1 MSKRKYETRFFNIF
15 VASVMK
21 RIFVR
26 EKYNTK
32 KMINILTY
40 NDIDPQQWQ
49 SLVERSPYATWF
61 QTPEAYQFYAANPEE
76 MMPFVFAVAEEA
88 KGTENGEA
96 DMPASRLIASSPYR
110 LKAVCVGYITRERSA
125 LKQFFTRRAIIIGGP
140 LLAEDTT
147 DAEVAALLKAVK
159 ECKVESL
166 KCKGTEDSKADN
178 QAFRLLPL
186 TSRLKKPIY
195 IETRNFHDY
204 SKWRSVF
211 EANGFA
217 YQPHLNF
224 HVDTTSVEV
233 VDKNLGK
240 SRKRD
245 IRTTI
250 RDGVTP
256 ILEPTIEQVREYYA
270 ILKDLYTTKV
280 KTPLFSWHFFEQLY
294 HTANGRFILTEYQ
307 GKIIGGT
314 VCVVLPNKTVYEW
327 FVCGVDGVYEHIFPS
342 SYATYLGIRYAAENG
357 CQIFDMM
364 GAGKPE
370 EAYGVRDFKARFG
383 GEQVEHGRYLCIRKP
398 LLYWIGKL
406 GVKLLKK
413 R

>member
-1 MSKRKYETRFFNIF
+1 MTR
-15 VASVMK
+15 
-21 RIFVR
+21 
-26 EKYNTK
+26 
-32 KMINILTY
+32 ILTY
-40 NDIDPQQWQ
+40 SDIDPAAWQ
-49 SLVERSPYATWF
+49 SLVEQSPYATWF
-61 QTPEAYQFYAANPEE
+61 QTPEAYRFYASNSEE
-76 MMPFVFAVAEEA
+76 MIPFVFGVEED
-88 KGTENGEA
+88 EH
-96 DMPASRLIASSPYR
+96 
-110 LKAVCVGYITRERSA
+110 LKAICVGYITKEKSA
-125 LKQFFTRRAIIIGGP
+125 FKQFFTRRAIIIGGP
-140 LLAEDTT
+140 LLAEDAT

-166 KCKGTEDSKADN
+166 KFKGTEDSVAEIP
-178 QAFRLLPL
+178 ASTPYTLHS
-186 TSRLKKPIY
+186 TPIY

-204 SKWRSVF
+204 SRWKSVF
-211 EANGFA
+211 EANGFT
-217 YQPHLNF
+217 YQAHLNF
-224 HVDTTSVEV
+224 HVDTSSVEV
-233 VDKNLGK
+233 VEKNLGK

-256 ILEPTIEQVREYYA
+256 VLSPTIEQVREYYA

-294 HTANGRFILTEYQ
+294 HTAHGRFILTEYQ

-314 VCVVLPNKTVYEW
+314 VCVMLPGKALYEW
-327 FVCGVDGVYEHIFPS
+327 FVCGEDGVYEHIFPS

-383 GEQVEHGRYLCIRKP
+383 GEQVEHGRFICIRKS
-398 LLYWIGKL
+398 LLYKIGEL
-406 GVKLLKK
+406 GVYLLKFK
-413 R
+413 K

>member
-1 MSKRKYETRFFNIF
+1 
-15 VASVMK
+15 
-21 RIFVR
+21 
-26 EKYNTK
+26 
-32 KMINILTY
+32 MILLLTY
-40 NDIDPQQWQ
+40 SDIDPAAWQ

-61 QTPEAYQFYAANPEE
+61 QTPEAYQFYASNPEE
-76 MMPFVFAVAEEA
+76 MMPFVYAVAEEA
-88 KGTENGEA
+88 KGERLEVKGTMDGETDNTE
-96 DMPASRLIASSPYR
+96 PHRLIASSPYR
-110 LKAVCVGYITRERSA
+110 LKAVCVGYITKERNA

-140 LLAEDTT
+140 LLAEDAS

-166 KCKGTEDSKADN
+166 KCKGTEDEVKGERLEAKGEENGEADTP
-178 QAFRLLPL
+178 ASTPYTLHSTPYTLHP
-186 TSRLKKPIY
+186 TPIY

-204 SKWRSVF
+204 SKWRHVC
-211 EANGFA
+211 EQCGFA

-224 HVDTTSVEV
+224 HVDTSSVEV

-256 ILEPTIEQVREYYA
+256 VLNPTIEQVREYYA

-294 HTANGRFILTEYQ
+294 HTAHGRFILTEYQ

-314 VCVVLPNKTVYEW
+314 VCVVLPNKAVYEW

-383 GEQVEHGRYLCIRKP
+383 GEQVEHGRYLCVRKP
-398 LLYWIGKL
+398 LLYWIGKM
-406 GVKLLKK
+406 GVKMLK
-413 R
+413 RR

>member
-1 MSKRKYETRFFNIF
+1 
-15 VASVMK
+15 
-21 RIFVR
+21 
-26 EKYNTK
+26 
-32 KMINILTY
+32 MIKILTY
-40 NDIDPQQWQ
+40 NEIDKHQWQ
-49 SLVERSPYATWF
+49 ALVEQSATATWF
-61 QTPEAYQFYAANPEE
+61 QTLEAYEFYKSVPEE
-76 MMPFVFAVAEEA
+76 MIPFAYGVA
-88 KGTENGEA
+88 
-96 DMPASRLIASSPYR
+96 ASPKSSPEGKD
-110 LKAVCVGYITRERSA
+110 LQLVGVVVGYITQTPNPI
-125 LKQFFTRRAIIIGGP
+125 KQFFTRRAIIIGGP
-140 LLAEDTT
+140 LLAEDIS
-147 DAEVAALLKAVK
+147 DEALVALLMAIRQLGDKA
-159 ECKVESL
+159 
-166 KCKGTEDSKADN
+166 KGKKNSKTE
-178 QAFRLLPL
+178 PL
-186 TSRLKKPIY
+186 ASTPYTLHSTPIY

-204 SKWRSVF
+204 SKWRHIF
-211 EANGFA
+211 EQCGFA

-224 HVDTTSVEV
+224 HVDTTSVEI

-256 ILEPTIEQVREYYA
+256 VLEPTIEQVREYYA

-280 KTPLFSWHFFEQLY
+280 KTPLFGWHFFEQLY
-294 HTANGRFILTEYQ
+294 HSPSGRFILTEYQ

-327 FVCGVDGVYEHIFPS
+327 FVCGEDGVYEHIFPS

-383 GEQVEHGRYLCIRKP
+383 GEQVEHGRYLCVRKQ
-398 LLYWIGKL
+398 LLYKIGKL
-406 GVKLLKK
+406 GVIILKK

>member
-1 MSKRKYETRFFNIF
+1 
-15 VASVMK
+15 MK
-21 RIFVR
+21 LLHAFS
-26 EKYNTK
+26 
-32 KMINILTY
+32 
-40 NDIDPQQWQ
+40 DIDPQQWQ

-61 QTPEAYQFYAANPEE
+61 QTPEAYQFYASNIEE
-76 MMPFVFAVAEEA
+76 MMPFVYGIIKDDEV
-88 KGTENGEA
+88 KGERLEVKGMGNSRA
-96 DMPASRLIASSPYR
+96 DKQTSR
-110 LKAVCVGYITRERSA
+110 LKAVCVGYVTKEKSA

-140 LLAEDTT
+140 LLAEDAT

-159 ECKVESL
+159 KCKVESL

-178 QAFRLLPL
+178 QAFRL
-186 TSRLKKPIY
+186 KKPIY

-204 SKWRSVF
+204 SRWKTVF
-211 EANGFA
+211 EANGFT
-217 YQPHLNF
+217 YQAHLNF
-224 HVDTTSVEV
+224 HVDTSSVEV

-245 IRTTI
+245 IRTTV

-256 ILEPTIEQVREYYA
+256 VLNPTLEQVKEYYE
-270 ILKDLYTTKV
+270 ILHELYTTKV

-294 HTANGRFILTEYQ
+294 HTENGRFILTEYQ

-314 VCVVLPNKTVYEW
+314 VCVVLPNKAVYEW

-383 GEQVEHGRYLCIRKP
+383 GEQVEHGRYLCVRKP
-398 LLYWIGKL
+398 LLYWIGKM
-406 GVKLLKK
+406 GVKMLK
-413 R
+413 RR